1 VTADQVSST
10 VWAPG
15 VALEIVGAKSVA
27 KLADAFTVPA
37 PDQ

>member
-1 VTADQVSST
+1 
-10 VWAPG
+10 